1 MDIFPQLVA
10 NSIVSGAIY
19 AVLVL
24 GFNLIFSTAK
34 FIDIGYGV
42 MVVVGGYAGFYFM
55 KMLGLSLWVGV
66 PLAVLLSGV
75 LSLAVYKVVYAPLR
89 ARKASSSVLLIASL
103 GVLTFIQAIV
113 AILFTSQFQTL
124 ANLLPGNPT
133 LELLGGTMTAI
144 QLATLIIAGILTL
157 ALFLLLRFS
166 MFGKALVAVSDD
178 EEVAK
183 MVGINTEKNIGSVF
197 FVAGCIGGLAGL
209 LIGFDTGIEP
219 TMGLLWLLSVISAS
233 IVGGIGNLYGGIAG
247 AFLVAFIENFG
258 IWKVS
263 GEWRLA
269 IAFTVLLIFLVW
281 KPKGLFPR

>member
-1 MDIFPQLVA
+1 MDIVPQLIA
-10 NSIVSGAIY
+10 NSIVSGSIY

-34 FIDIGYGV
+34 FLDIGYGV
-42 MVVVGGYAGFYFM
+42 MVVVGGYAGFYFLNTIGLPFS
-55 KMLGLSLWVGV
+55 LGI
-66 PLAVLLSGV
+66 PLAVLLSGA
-75 LSLAVYKVVYAPLR
+75 LSFVAYRMVYAPLC

-133 LELLGGTMTAI
+133 FEFLGGTMTAI
-144 QLATLIIAGILTL
+144 QLATLAIAVILSL

-166 MFGKALVAVSDD
+166 MFGKAIVAISDD

-183 MVGINTEKNIGSVF
+183 MVGVNTKKTIGWVF
-197 FVAGCIGGLAGL
+197 FIAGCVGGLAGL
-209 LIGFDTGIEP
+209 LIGLDTGIEP
-219 TMGLLWLLSVISAS
+219 SMGLLWLLSVVSAS

-247 AFLVAFIENFG
+247 AFFVAFIENFG

-263 GEWRLA
+263 GEWKLA
-269 IAFTVLLIFLVW
+269 IGFSVLLIFLLW
-281 KPKGLFPR
+281 RPKGLFPR

>member
-1 MDIFPQLVA
+1 MDIVPQLIA

-42 MVVVGGYAGFYFM
+42 MVVVGGYVGFYVM
-55 KMLGLSLWVGV
+55 KILGLPLSVGV
-66 PLAVLLSGV
+66 PIAVLLSGV
-75 LSLAVYKVVYAPLR
+75 LSFGVYKVVYAPLR
-89 ARKASSSVLLIASL
+89 RRKASSSVLLIASL
-103 GVLTFIQAIV
+103 GVLTLIQAVV

-133 LELLGGTMTAI
+133 LELWGGTMTAI
-144 QLATLIIAGILTL
+144 QLATLIIAVILLL
-157 ALFLLLRFS
+157 ALFLVLRFS

-183 MVGINTEKNIGSVF
+183 MVGINTESIIGKVF
-197 FVAGCIGGLAGL
+197 FIAGCIGGLSGL

-219 TMGLLWLLSVISAS
+219 GMGLLWLLSIISAS

-269 IAFTVLLIFLVW
+269 IGFTVLLVFLIW
-281 KPKGLFPR
+281 RPRGLFPR